1 MSDITSTMRAS
12 RMYNNAKAIASGKVD
27 LEVSWGTVGGILLLG
42 FFYMVTASIGIGVF
56 SKCDAMKGK
65 PVQENLNKYL
75 AATLTIALTIPFTL
89 LITKLA
95 KNEAGVFMLIYS
107 LMGLI
112 GGAAA
117 LNWTLKCPDAKE
129 AEKGYS
135 AFSVVL
141 FTITLLA
148 SFYVMKPKG
157 MALSRGM
164 TSGMGGMGKSLGF
177 GSKKI

>member
-1 MSDITSTMRAS
+1 MSDITATMRAS
-12 RMYNNAKAIASGKVD
+12 RMFNNAKAIGSGKID
-27 LEVSWGTVGGILLLG
+27 LEVSWATVGGILLLG
-42 FFYMVTASIGIGVF
+42 FIYMVTASIGINVF

-65 PVQENLNKYL
+65 SVQENLNKYL

-95 KNEAGVFMLIYS
+95 NNEAGVFMLIYS

-117 LNWTLKCPDAKE
+117 LNWTLKCPEAKE

-141 FTITLLA
+141 FSITLLT
-148 SFYVMKPKG
+148 SFYVLRPKS
-157 MALSRGM
+157 M
-164 TSGMGGMGKSLGF
+164 SLLN
-177 GSKKI
+177 KNL

>member
-1 MSDITSTMRAS
+1 MSDITSTLRAS

-42 FFYMVTASIGIGVF
+42 FFYMVTASIGISVF

-65 PVQENLNKYL
+65 SIQENLNKYL

-89 LITKLA
+89 LVTKLA
-95 KNEAGVFMLIYS
+95 NNEAGVFMLIYS

-148 SFYVMKPKG
+148 SFYVLKPKA
-157 MALSRGM
+157 MALSRSM
-164 TSGMGGMGKSLGF
+164 TSGMGGGGLTRSLGF
-177 GSKKI
+177 KKA